1 MKQQFLAITI
11 VGLGA
16 LLLATQHAFGQQ
28 AGIACGAHDAIADE
42 LAQRWG
48 EVVQTMGLTAQGALV
63 ETFAAPDTGT
73 WTITVTLPSGETCVI
88 AAGEAFESRA
98 RPAVGDDA

>member
-1 MKQQFLAITI
+1 MKQQFLAISI

-16 LLLATQHAFGQQ
+16 LLLATRHASGQ
-28 AGIACGAHDAIADE
+28 ATVACGSHDAISAE

-48 EVVQTMGLTAQGALV
+48 EVVQSMGLTAQGALV

-98 RPAVGDDA
+98 PTSPGNDA

>member
-1 MKQQFLAITI
+1 MKQQFFAISI

-16 LLLATQHAFGQQ
+16 LLLATQHAFGQTTV
-28 AGIACGAHDAIADE
+28 ACGDHDAIASE

-48 EVVQTMGLTAQGALV
+48 EVVQSMGLTAQGALV

-88 AAGEAFESRA
+88 AAGEALESRA
-98 RPAVGDDA
+98 GTTPGNDA